1 MVQHDGTP
9 FFWMGDTAWQLF
21 VKLDR
26 RDAALYLEDRARR
39 GFTVIQAGIIT
50 WDGNIPNAYGHRA
63 FDSADVSR
71 PNDAY
76 FRHVDAVIDM
86 AAQQGLHVGFLPVF
100 LGNRSLQWLVDRATA
115 YTYGR
120 WLGARYRSKQNILW
134 VLGGDITPDYEPA
147 DVWRALRGGA
157 VAAVRGGGVGDIR
170 RALGLAKRLV
180 LGVKSGGGP
189 TGVWRALAKGIA
201 VGVTGSEDYTRT
213 IMTYHACGSPCVF
226 HGDPWFSLNMIE
238 VYEDPARVYPAVSR
252 DYHAT
257 PTKPTGIGEG
267 FYENDN
273 DGPGTP
279 TGTAYDVRR
288 EAYWSFLAGGYYT
301 YGARPIFFF
310 GGGWQRALDLPG
322 ARHMSIRRRLLTS
335 RPWWTFVPDQG
346 ILARGEGSGD
356 TLNAAARSADGRS
369 IIVYLSHPSVVSVNM
384 GKITGRHMVKAQ
396 WFDPGSGRRTDAGV
410 FPNTGTRS
418 FFTPRG
424 WRDAILLLDVASP
437 A

>member
-1 MVQHDGTP
+1 MWTP
-9 FFWMGDTAWQLF
+9 SSIWRRSRASMSASCRCSSETGLCSGSWTGRPPTRTAGGW
-21 VKLDR
+21 
-26 RDAALYLEDRARR
+26 
-39 GFTVIQAGIIT
+39 GPVIGPSRTSSGSWEETSPRIM
-50 WDGNIPNAYGHRA
+50 
-63 FDSADVSR
+63 SR
-71 PNDAY
+71 P
-76 FRHVDAVIDM
+76 M
-86 AAQQGLHVGFLPVF
+86 C
-100 LGNRSLQWLVDRATA
+100 
-115 YTYGR
+115 
-120 WLGARYRSKQNILW
+120 
-134 VLGGDITPDYEPA
+134 
-147 DVWRALRGGA
+147 
-157 VAAVRGGGVGDIR
+157 
-170 RALGLAKRLV
+170 
-180 LGVKSGGGP
+180 GGP